1 MTEAMIL
8 NNSIKKA
15 IIHEYIRKW
24 LSFYLSQAILL
35 LVKCSMTVTLQSILV
50 VFFLQIILIIL
61 LMEKER
67 SILTMV
73 NYGMNLDL
81 AL

>member
-1 MTEAMIL
+1 MTEAMIV
-8 NNSIKKA
+8 NNSLKKA
-15 IIHEYIRKW
+15 IIHEYIQKW
-24 LSFYLSQAILL
+24 LPFYLSQEILL